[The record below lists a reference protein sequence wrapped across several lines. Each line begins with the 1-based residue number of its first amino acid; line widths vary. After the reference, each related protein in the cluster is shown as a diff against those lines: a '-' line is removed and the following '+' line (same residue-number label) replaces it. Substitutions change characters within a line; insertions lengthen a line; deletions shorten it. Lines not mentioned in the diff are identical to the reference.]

1 MDEST
6 RDPARSDV
14 LDEGLLDDGVLDENG
29 MPESA
34 VPDNNPLTSRRG
46 RIAAM
51 VVFVGG
57 FGLWLAFIGL
67 PTDVVQIVAWLW
79 VLTIA
84 WNFGAGWRTHMQ
96 FLRDW
101 WGPVAFLLVY
111 LYSRGLA
118 DELIPLPVHVT
129 EPIVFDEWL
138 GGGTTPTRHLQD
150 WLCEQPCS
158 LDSPPQWYDVVFTTV
173 YFTHFIAGLSIAV
186 VLWLMTRTEWV
197 RWMRRYLA
205 ISFGALVIYIL
216 YPMAPPWMASQD
228 GYLADEVVR
237 LTGRG
242 WSDMGLGG
250 FHLVLANVGNPVA
263 AMPSLHAGLAALIAF
278 YGVQRL
284 RTSWRWVL
292 LLYPLVMSFTLVYYA
307 EHYVIDIIGGFA
319 LALAVMIGCDAWER
333 RRGERTRYSSVKGPS
348 STSAGST
355 SAGSTSAGSA

>member
-6 RDPARSDV
+6 RDPSRA
-14 LDEGLLDDGVLDENG
+14 DDAVSPVG
-29 MPESA
+29 MNDPT
-34 VPDNNPLTSRRG
+34 TSWQRR
-46 RIAAM
+46 ATAM
-51 VVFVGG
+51 VVFVGA
-57 FGLWLAFIGL
+57 FVLWMVFIGL

-84 WNFGAGWRTHMQ
+84 WNSGAGWSAHLA
-96 FLRDW
+96 FLKDW

-150 WLCEQPCS
+150 WLCDQPCS
-158 LDSPPQWYDVVFTTV
+158 STSSPPHWYDVIFTTV
-173 YFTHFIAGLSIAV
+173 YFTHFVAGLTIAV
-186 VLWLMTRTEWV
+186 ILWMMSRGEWV

-205 ISFGALVIYIL
+205 ISFGALVIYIF

-228 GYLADEVVR
+228 GYLSEEVAR

-242 WSDMGLGG
+242 WSTMGLGG
-250 FHLVLANVGNPVA
+250 FHLALANVGNPVA

-284 RTSWRWVL
+284 RSSWRWL
-292 LLYPLVMSFTLVYYA
+292 LLAYPLVMSFALVYYG
-307 EHYVIDIIGGFA
+307 EHYVIDIIAGFA
-319 LALAVMIGCDAWER
+319 LAGAVLLACDAWER
-333 RRGERTRYSSVKGPS
+333 RRGQRPTYAPRRSRPPERNP
-348 STSAGST
+348 
-355 SAGSTSAGSA
+355 

>member
-6 RDPARSDV
+6 REPSRADETASPVVMNDPT
-14 LDEGLLDDGVLDENG
+14 
-29 MPESA
+29 
-34 VPDNNPLTSRRG
+34 TSWQRR
-46 RIAAM
+46 ATAM
-51 VVFVGG
+51 VVFVGA
-57 FGLWLAFIGL
+57 FVLWMVFIGL

-84 WNFGAGWRTHMQ
+84 WNSGAGWSAHLS
-96 FLRDW
+96 FLKDW

-118 DELIPLPVHVT
+118 DELFPLPVHVT

-150 WLCEQPCS
+150 WLCDQPCS
-158 LDSPPQWYDVVFTTV
+158 AASSPPHWYDVIFTTV
-173 YFTHFIAGLSIAV
+173 YFTHFVAGLTIAV
-186 VLWLMTRTEWV
+186 ILWMMSRGEWV

-228 GYLADEVVR
+228 GYLSEEVAR

-242 WSDMGLGG
+242 WSTMGLGG
-250 FHLVLANVGNPVA
+250 FHLALANVGNPVA

-278 YGVQRL
+278 YGVQQL
-284 RTSWRWVL
+284 RSSWRWL
-292 LLYPLVMSFTLVYYA
+292 LLAYPLVMSFTLVYYG
-307 EHYVIDIIGGFA
+307 EHYVIDIIAGFA
-319 LALAVMIGCDAWER
+319 LAGAVLLACDAWER
-333 RRGERTRYSSVKGPS
+333 RRGQRPRYAPRTSRSSERSP
-348 STSAGST
+348 
-355 SAGSTSAGSA
+355 